1 MIDLGKVIS
10 EVKAAT
16 VADLET
22 DKQETL
28 ISKQSPGTKA
38 FKKVHK
44 VNKIEDRNGNK
55 DDVFNATKVKPVN
68 RQPDH
73 GYNPSEDEDAY
84 FPSQNDSIDPV
95 AIRAGI
101 KRTSNGVEESVQ
113 VDEVAPPGKEKMVKA
128 IKKEYAKDSLTN
140 QEKAIAYATAW
151 KAYNKGK

>member
-1 MIDLGKVIS
+1 MIDLVKVIN

-16 VADLET
+16 LADLED

-28 ISKQSPGTKA
+28 ISKQSPATKA
-38 FKKVHK
+38 FKKLHK
-44 VNKIEDRNGNK
+44 IDKPEDRNGNK
-55 DDVFNATKVKPVN
+55 DDVFNATNVKSVN
-68 RQPDH
+68 RQPKH
-73 GYNPSEDEDAY
+73 GYNPKEDEDAY
-84 FPSQNDSIDPV
+84 FPTQDDSIDAT
-95 AIRAGI
+95 AIRSGI

-128 IKKEYAKDSLTN
+128 IKKEYAKDGLTN